1 MHPRAVSRPRRRRR
15 HVNARLFAPVDLL
28 VGADVRAEGRI
39 GHHDVEARR
48 EDAID
53 VDEAVVVVDAAMT
66 VAVHDHVHLGG
77 ARGAGLGVAAED
89 ALPCEPSHAG
99 IDRPVLVVGGQQLPV
114 EHGSLGIRSRARR
127 SR

>member
-1 MHPRAVSRPRRRRR
+1 MRVSSPPSTFWS
-15 HVNARLFAPVDLL
+15 LPTFEP
-28 VGADVRAEGRI
+28 EGRI

-48 EDAID
+48 EDTVD
-53 VDEAVVVVDAAMT
+53 VDQAVVMVDAAMA

-89 ALPCEPSHAG
+89 AAPCKPAHAG

-114 EHGSLGIRSRARR
+114 
-127 SR
+127 